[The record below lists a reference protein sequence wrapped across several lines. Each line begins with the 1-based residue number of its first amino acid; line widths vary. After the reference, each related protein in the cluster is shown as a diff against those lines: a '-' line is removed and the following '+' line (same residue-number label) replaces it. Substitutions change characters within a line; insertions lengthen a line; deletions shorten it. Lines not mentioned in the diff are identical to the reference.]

1 MKPEILYHVAGAVRP
16 IDEVKL
22 ANASYEAGFLGSKI
36 PHYTEL
42 EQKAL
47 DSGVVKSLPVYD
59 RIFNQEANHVKEV
72 KLATEGFKK
81 QNTRTKLAR
90 EAAAERPETL
100 GLSKGAK
107 VRHEKKRLKLAR
119 INKRMK
125 VIGQPIGTKTELDSR
140 MGHESFDAL
149 YASTERNTAR
159 VLPLKH
165 EKRPPFERNLSPI
178 SLQLQKRD
186 WSGQMRAQIVTQ
198 TPAGNAPEANTGTR
212 YTEKLTP
219 KSVSNMFESG
229 AYVAQC
235 HEGFTTFITL
245 TFTPAQRHAIFGAM
259 DEGVN
264 ADGPFTPVEFERDT
278 GDLIYGKDGPFTQLP
293 KQPFKIIKPLD
304 TSVGRETS
312 RFLDGSKKMFHRGWY
327 TEDGDYVPGQFK
339 AKRSSFGPDREKA
352 DFHYMWVAESPMNED
367 GEPNPHVHLLL
378 KWTVD
383 KQYFKDWAKRL
394 ESLWGHGMAHI
405 ERIRQPKA
413 ASTYLIKAVGYAAK
427 GDNADQG
434 LIKGNRYSIARVSR
448 APSWETLA
456 SFEADNITAV
466 IRELGYK
473 LEQWK
478 KPLQRTISR
487 INKQKAQTVKASSIA
502 KQQGKPEAHLKKL
515 QSRII
520 RLEHAA
526 KKTTLEMKSKQMHAS
541 SGNRFSITFDG
552 NEAKERMDNFLMWAA
567 GARGWSMTCRD
578 VDCSDLKQEA
588 DEIYQE
594 QYDYFLERRA
604 YWRSVLAEPYI
615 PEEPDEDEVNE
626 WQSIKVDYLEGRL
639 YNVCLA

>member
-1 MKPEILYHVAGAVRP
+1 MKIETLYHVAGAVRP
-16 IDEVKL
+16 IDEVKT

-36 PHYTEL
+36 PHYTEY
-42 EQKAL
+42 EQQLL
-47 DSGVVKSLPVYD
+47 DSGVVKSLPIYD
-59 RIFNQEANHVKEV
+59 RVFNQKSKHVTDV
-72 KLATEGFKK
+72 KLATEHFKRLNSHSK
-81 QNTRTKLAR
+81 PDR

-107 VRHEKKRLKLAR
+107 VRHEKKHTKA
-119 INKRMK
+119 
-125 VIGQPIGTKTELDSR
+125 IGRTTGTKTELDSR

-165 EKRPPFERNLSPI
+165 EKRPPFERKLSPI

-198 TPAGNAPEANTGTR
+198 TPAGNAPEANSGTR

-235 HEGFTTFITL
+235 HEGFTTFLTL

-259 DEGVN
+259 DEGID

-278 GDLIYGKDGPFTQLP
+278 GDLIPGKDGLYTQLP

-304 TSVGRETS
+304 TSIGRETS

-327 TEDGDYVPGQFK
+327 TEDGDYVSGQFK
-339 AKRSSFGPDREKA
+339 AKPSPFGPDREKA
-352 DFHYMWVAESPMNED
+352 DFHYMWVAESPINED

-383 KQYFKDWAKRL
+383 KKHFKDWAKRL

-427 GDNADQG
+427 GNNADQG

-478 KPLQRTISR
+478 KPLLRTISR

-502 KQQGKPEAHLKKL
+502 KQQGKPEDHLKKL

-526 KKTTLEMKSKQMHAS
+526 KKTTQEMKSRQMHAS

-552 NEAKERMDNFLMWAA
+552 DEAKERMDNFLMWAA

-578 VDCSDLKQEA
+578 IDCSDLKQEA
-588 DEIYQE
+588 DETYQA
-594 QYDYFLERRA
+594 QYHHFLERRA
-604 YWRSVLAEPYI
+604 YWRSVLGEPYI
-615 PEEPDEDEVNE
+615 PEEPDEDEVSY
-626 WQSIKVDYLEGRL
+626 WQSAKADYLEGRL
-639 YNVCLA
+639 Q

>member
-1 MKPEILYHVAGAVRP
+1 MKIETLYHVAGAVRP
-16 IDEVKL
+16 IDEVKT

-36 PHYTEL
+36 PHYTEY
-42 EQKAL
+42 EQQLL

-59 RIFNQEANHVKEV
+59 RVFNQKSKHVTDV
-72 KLATEGFKK
+72 KLATEHFKRLNSNSK
-81 QNTRTKLAR
+81 PDR

-107 VRHEKKRLKLAR
+107 VRHEKKHTKA
-119 INKRMK
+119 
-125 VIGQPIGTKTELDSR
+125 IGRTTGTKTELDSR

-165 EKRPPFERNLSPI
+165 EKRPPFERKLSPI

-198 TPAGNAPEANTGTR
+198 TPAGNAPEANSGTR

-235 HEGFTTFITL
+235 HEGFTTFLTL

-259 DEGVN
+259 DEGID

-278 GDLIYGKDGPFTQLP
+278 GDLIPGKDGLYTQLP

-304 TSVGRETS
+304 TSIGRETS

-327 TEDGDYVPGQFK
+327 TEDGDYVSGQFK
-339 AKRSSFGPDREKA
+339 AKPSPFGPDREKA
-352 DFHYMWVAESPMNED
+352 DFHYMWVAESPINED

-383 KQYFKDWAKRL
+383 KKHFKDWAKRL

-427 GDNADQG
+427 GNNADQG

-478 KPLQRTISR
+478 KPLLRTISR

-502 KQQGKPEAHLKKL
+502 KQQGKPEDHLKKL

-526 KKTTLEMKSKQMHAS
+526 EKTTQEMKSRQMHAS

-552 NEAKERMDNFLMWAA
+552 DEAKERMDNFLMWAA

-578 VDCSDLKQEA
+578 IDCSDLKQEA
-588 DEIYQE
+588 DETYQA
-594 QYDYFLERRA
+594 QYHHFLERRA
-604 YWRSVLAEPYI
+604 YWRSVLGEPYI
-615 PEEPDEDEVNE
+615 PEEPDEDEVSY
-626 WQSIKVDYLEGRL
+626 WQSAKADYLEGRL
-639 YNVCLA
+639 Q

>member
-1 MKPEILYHVAGAVRP
+1 MKIETLYHVAGAVRP
-16 IDEVKL
+16 IDEVKI

-36 PHYTEL
+36 PHYTEY
-42 EQKAL
+42 EQQLL

-59 RIFNQEANHVKEV
+59 RVFNQKSKHVTDV
-72 KLATEGFKK
+72 KLATEHFKRLNSNSK
-81 QNTRTKLAR
+81 PDR

-119 INKRMK
+119 INKRVK
-125 VIGQPIGTKTELDSR
+125 VMEQPVGTKTELDSR

-149 YASTERNTAR
+149 YASTDRNTAR

-165 EKRPPFERNLSPI
+165 EKRPPFERKLSPI
-178 SLQLQKRD
+178 SLQLQKRE

-198 TPAGNAPEANTGTR
+198 TPAGNAPEANSGTR

-235 HEGFTTFITL
+235 HEGFTTFLTL

-259 DEGVN
+259 DEGIG

-278 GDLIYGKDGPFTQLP
+278 GDLIPGKDGLYTRLP

-304 TSVGRETS
+304 TSIGRETS

-327 TEDGDYVPGQFK
+327 TEDSDYVPGQFK
-339 AKRSSFGPDREKA
+339 AKPSPFGPDREKA

-383 KQYFKDWAKRL
+383 KKHFKDWAKRL

-427 GDNADQG
+427 GNNADQG

-478 KPLQRTISR
+478 KPLLRTISR

-502 KQQGKPEAHLKKL
+502 KQQGKPEDHLKKL

-526 KKTTLEMKSKQMHAS
+526 KKTTQQMKSRQMHAS

-552 NEAKERMDNFLMWAA
+552 DEAKERMDNFLMWAA

-578 VDCSDLKQEA
+578 IDCSDLKQEA
-588 DEIYQE
+588 DETYQA
-594 QYDYFLERRA
+594 QYHHFLERRA
-604 YWRSVLAEPYI
+604 YWRSVLGEPYI
-615 PEEPDEDEVNE
+615 PEEPDEDEVSY
-626 WQSIKVDYLEGRL
+626 WQSAKADYLEGRL
-639 YNVCLA
+639 Q

>member
-1 MKPEILYHVAGAVRP
+1 MKIETLYHVAGAVRP
-16 IDEVKL
+16 IDEVKT

-36 PHYTEL
+36 PHHTEY
-42 EQKAL
+42 EQQLL
-47 DSGVVKSLPVYD
+47 DSGVVKSLPIYD
-59 RIFNQEANHVKEV
+59 RVFNQQSKHVTDV
-72 KLATEGFKK
+72 KLATEHFKRLNSNSK
-81 QNTRTKLAR
+81 PDR

-119 INKRMK
+119 INKRVK

-165 EKRPPFERNLSPI
+165 EKRPPFERKLSPI

-198 TPAGNAPEANTGTR
+198 TPAGNAPEANSGTR

-235 HEGFTTFITL
+235 HEGFTTFLTL

-259 DEGVN
+259 DEGID

-278 GDLIYGKDGPFTQLP
+278 GDLIPGKDGLYTQLP

-304 TSVGRETS
+304 TSIGRETS

-327 TEDGDYVPGQFK
+327 TEDGDYVSGQFK
-339 AKRSSFGPDREKA
+339 AKPSPFGPDREKA
-352 DFHYMWVAESPMNED
+352 DFHYMWVAESPINED

-383 KQYFKDWAKRL
+383 KKHFKDWAKRL

-427 GDNADQG
+427 GNNADQG

-478 KPLQRTISR
+478 KPLLRTISR

-502 KQQGKPEAHLKKL
+502 KQQGKPEDHLKKL

-526 KKTTLEMKSKQMHAS
+526 EKTTQEMKSRQMHAS

-552 NEAKERMDNFLMWAA
+552 DEAKERMDNFLMWAA

-578 VDCSDLKQEA
+578 IDCSDLKQEA
-588 DEIYQE
+588 DETYQA
-594 QYDYFLERRA
+594 QYHHFLERRA
-604 YWRSVLAEPYI
+604 YWRSVLGEPYI
-615 PEEPDEDEVNE
+615 PEEPDEDEVSY
-626 WQSIKVDYLEGRL
+626 WQSAKADYLEGRL
-639 YNVCLA
+639 Q

>member
-1 MKPEILYHVAGAVRP
+1 MKIETLYHVAGAVRP
-16 IDEVKL
+16 IDEVKF

-36 PHYTEL
+36 PHYTEY
-42 EQKAL
+42 EQQLL

-59 RIFNQEANHVKEV
+59 RVFNQKSKHVTDV
-72 KLATEGFKK
+72 KLATEHFKRLNSNSK
-81 QNTRTKLAR
+81 PDR

-119 INKRMK
+119 INKRVK
-125 VIGQPIGTKTELDSR
+125 VIGLPIGTKTELDSR

-165 EKRPPFERNLSPI
+165 EKRPPFERKISPI

-198 TPAGNAPEANTGTR
+198 TPAGNAPEANSGTR

-235 HEGFTTFITL
+235 HEGFTTFLTL
-245 TFTPAQRHAIFGAM
+245 TFTPAQRHAIFCAM
-259 DEGVN
+259 DEGID

-278 GDLIYGKDGPFTQLP
+278 GDLIPGKDGLYTRLP

-304 TSVGRETS
+304 TSIGRETS

-327 TEDGDYVPGQFK
+327 TEDGDYVSGQFK
-339 AKRSSFGPDREKA
+339 AKPSPFGPDREKA

-383 KQYFKDWAKRL
+383 KKHFKDWAKRL

-427 GDNADQG
+427 GNNADQG

-478 KPLQRTISR
+478 KPLLRTISR

-502 KQQGKPEAHLKKL
+502 KQQGKPEDHMKKL

-526 KKTTLEMKSKQMHAS
+526 KKTTQEMKSRQMHAS

-552 NEAKERMDNFLMWAA
+552 EEAKERMDNFLMWAA
-567 GARGWSMTCRD
+567 GARGWSMACRD

-588 DEIYQE
+588 DETYQA
-594 QYDYFLERRA
+594 QYHHFLERRA
-604 YWRSVLAEPYI
+604 YWRSVLVEPYI
-615 PEEPDEDEVNE
+615 PEEPDEDEVSY
-626 WQSIKVDYLEGRL
+626 WQSAKADYLEGRL
-639 YNVCLA
+639 H

>member
-1 MKPEILYHVAGAVRP
+1 MKIETLYHVAGAVRP
-16 IDEVKL
+16 IDEVKI

-36 PHYTEL
+36 PHYTEY
-42 EQKAL
+42 EQQLL

-59 RIFNQEANHVKEV
+59 RVFNQKSKHVTDV
-72 KLATEGFKK
+72 KLATEHFKRLNSNSK
-81 QNTRTKLAR
+81 PDR

-119 INKRMK
+119 INKRVK

-165 EKRPPFERNLSPI
+165 EKRPPFERKLSPI

-198 TPAGNAPEANTGTR
+198 TPAGNAPEANSGTR

-235 HEGFTTFITL
+235 HEGFTTFLTL

-259 DEGVN
+259 DEGID
-264 ADGPFTPVEFERDT
+264 ADGPFTPVKFERNT
-278 GDLIYGKDGPFTQLP
+278 GDLIPGKDGLYTRLP

-304 TSVGRETS
+304 TSIGRETS

-327 TEDGDYVPGQFK
+327 TEDGDYVSGQFK
-339 AKRSSFGPDREKA
+339 AKPSPFGPDREKA

-383 KQYFKDWAKRL
+383 KKHFKDWAKRL

-427 GDNADQG
+427 GNNADQG

-466 IRELGYK
+466 ICELGYK

-478 KPLQRTISR
+478 KPLLRTISR

-502 KQQGKPEAHLKKL
+502 KQQGKPEDHLKKL

-526 KKTTLEMKSKQMHAS
+526 KKTTQEMKSRQMHAS

-552 NEAKERMDNFLMWAA
+552 DEAKERMDSFLMWAA

-578 VDCSDLKQEA
+578 IDCSDLKQEA
-588 DEIYQE
+588 DETYQA
-594 QYDYFLERRA
+594 QYHHFLERRA
-604 YWRSVLAEPYI
+604 YWRSVLGEPYI
-615 PEEPDEDEVNE
+615 PEEPDENEVSY
-626 WQSIKVDYLEGRL
+626 WQSAKADYLEGRL
-639 YNVCLA
+639 Q

>member
-1 MKPEILYHVAGAVRP
+1 MKIETLYHVAGAVRP
-16 IDEVKL
+16 IDEVKT

-36 PHYTEL
+36 PHYTEY
-42 EQKAL
+42 EQQLL
-47 DSGVVKSLPVYD
+47 DSGIVKYLPVYD
-59 RIFNQEANHVKEV
+59 RVFNQKSKHVTDV
-72 KLATEGFKK
+72 KLATEHFKRLNSNSK
-81 QNTRTKLAR
+81 PDR

-119 INKRMK
+119 INKRVK

-165 EKRPPFERNLSPI
+165 EKRPPFERKLSPI

-198 TPAGNAPEANTGTR
+198 TPAGNAPEANSGTR

-235 HEGFTTFITL
+235 HEGFTTFLTL

-259 DEGVN
+259 DEGID

-278 GDLIYGKDGPFTQLP
+278 GDLIPGKDGLYTRLP

-304 TSVGRETS
+304 TSIGRETS

-327 TEDGDYVPGQFK
+327 TEDGDYVSGQFK
-339 AKRSSFGPDREKA
+339 AKPSPFGPDREKA

-383 KQYFKDWAKRL
+383 IKHFKDWAKRL

-427 GDNADQG
+427 GNNADQG
-434 LIKGNRYSIARVSR
+434 LIKGNRYSIAKVSR

-502 KQQGKPEAHLKKL
+502 KQQGKPEDHLKKL

-526 KKTTLEMKSKQMHAS
+526 KKTTQEMKSRQIHAS

-552 NEAKERMDNFLMWAA
+552 DEAKERMDKFLMWAA

-578 VDCSDLKQEA
+578 IDCSDLKQEA
-588 DEIYQE
+588 DETYQA
-594 QYDYFLERRA
+594 QYHHFLERRA
-604 YWRSVLAEPYI
+604 YWRSVLDEPYI
-615 PEEPDEDEVNE
+615 PEEPDEDEVSY
-626 WQSIKVDYLEGRL
+626 WQSAKADYLEGRL
-639 YNVCLA
+639 Q

>member
-1 MKPEILYHVAGAVRP
+1 MKIETLYHVAGAVRP
-16 IDEVKL
+16 IDEVKT

-36 PHYTEL
+36 PHYTEY
-42 EQKAL
+42 EQQLL

-59 RIFNQEANHVKEV
+59 RVFNQKSKHVTDV
-72 KLATEGFKK
+72 KLATEHFKRLNSNSK
-81 QNTRTKLAR
+81 PDR

-119 INKRMK
+119 INKRVK

-149 YASTERNTAR
+149 YVSTERNTAR

-165 EKRPPFERNLSPI
+165 EKRPPFERKLSPI

-198 TPAGNAPEANTGTR
+198 TPAGNAPEANSGTR

-235 HEGFTTFITL
+235 HEGFTTFLTL

-259 DEGVN
+259 DEGID
-264 ADGPFTPVEFERDT
+264 ADGPFTPIEFERDT
-278 GDLIYGKDGPFTQLP
+278 GDLIPGKDGLYTQLP

-304 TSVGRETS
+304 TSIGRETS

-339 AKRSSFGPDREKA
+339 AKPSPFGPDREKA

-383 KQYFKDWAKRL
+383 KKHFKDWAKRL

-405 ERIRQPKA
+405 EKIRQPKA

-427 GDNADQG
+427 GNNADQG

-478 KPLQRTISR
+478 KPLLRTISR

-502 KQQGKPEAHLKKL
+502 KQQGKPEDHLKKL

-526 KKTTLEMKSKQMHAS
+526 KKTTQEMKSRQMHAS

-552 NEAKERMDNFLMWAA
+552 DEAKERMDNFLMWAA

-578 VDCSDLKQEA
+578 VDCSDLKQAA
-588 DEIYQE
+588 DETYQA
-594 QYDYFLERRA
+594 QYHHFLERRA
-604 YWRSVLAEPYI
+604 YWRSVLGEPYI
-615 PEEPDEDEVNE
+615 PEEPDEDEVSY
-626 WQSIKVDYLEGRL
+626 WQSAKADYLEGRL
-639 YNVCLA
+639 Q

>member
-1 MKPEILYHVAGAVRP
+1 MKIETLYHVAGAVRP
-16 IDEVKL
+16 IDEVKT

-36 PHYTEL
+36 PHYTEY
-42 EQKAL
+42 EQQLL
-47 DSGVVKSLPVYD
+47 DSGVVKSLPIYD
-59 RIFNQEANHVKEV
+59 RVFNQKSKHVTDV
-72 KLATEGFKK
+72 KLATEHFKRLNSHSK
-81 QNTRTKLAR
+81 PDR

-107 VRHEKKRLKLAR
+107 VRHEKQRLKLAR
-119 INKRMK
+119 INKRVK

-165 EKRPPFERNLSPI
+165 EKRPPFERKLSPI

-198 TPAGNAPEANTGTR
+198 TPAGNAPEANSGTR

-235 HEGFTTFITL
+235 HEGFTTFLTL

-259 DEGVN
+259 DEGID

-278 GDLIYGKDGPFTQLP
+278 GDLIPGKDGLYTRLP

-304 TSVGRETS
+304 TSIGRETS

-327 TEDGDYVPGQFK
+327 TEDGDYVSGQFK
-339 AKRSSFGPDREKA
+339 AKPSPFGPDREKA

-383 KQYFKDWAKRL
+383 KKHFKDWAKRL

-427 GDNADQG
+427 GNNADQG

-478 KPLQRTISR
+478 KPLLRTISR

-502 KQQGKPEAHLKKL
+502 KQQGKPEDHLKKL

-526 KKTTLEMKSKQMHAS
+526 KKTTQQMKSRQMHAS

-552 NEAKERMDNFLMWAA
+552 DEAKERMDNFLMWAA

-578 VDCSDLKQEA
+578 IDCSDLKQEA
-588 DEIYQE
+588 DETYQA
-594 QYDYFLERRA
+594 QYHHFLERRA
-604 YWRSVLAEPYI
+604 YWRSVLGEPYI
-615 PEEPDEDEVNE
+615 PEEPDEDEVSY
-626 WQSIKVDYLEGRL
+626 WQSAKADYLEGRL
-639 YNVCLA
+639 Q

>member
-1 MKPEILYHVAGAVRP
+1 MKIETLYHVAGAVRP
-16 IDEVKL
+16 IDEVKI

-36 PHYTEL
+36 PHYTEY
-42 EQKAL
+42 EQQLL

-59 RIFNQEANHVKEV
+59 RVFNQKSKHVTDV
-72 KLATEGFKK
+72 KLATEHFKRLNSNSK
-81 QNTRTKLAR
+81 PNR
-90 EAAAERPETL
+90 EAVAERPETL

-107 VRHEKKRLKLAR
+107 VRHEKQRLKLAR
-119 INKRMK
+119 INKRVK

-165 EKRPPFERNLSPI
+165 EKRPPFERKLSPI

-198 TPAGNAPEANTGTR
+198 TPAGNAPEANSGTR

-235 HEGFTTFITL
+235 HEGFTTFLTL

-259 DEGVN
+259 DEGID

-278 GDLIYGKDGPFTQLP
+278 GDLIPGKDGLYTRLP

-304 TSVGRETS
+304 TSIGRETS

-327 TEDGDYVPGQFK
+327 TEDGDYVSGQFK
-339 AKRSSFGPDREKA
+339 AKPSPFGPDREKA

-383 KQYFKDWAKRL
+383 KKHFKDWAKRL

-427 GDNADQG
+427 GNNADQG
-434 LIKGNRYSIARVSR
+434 LIKGNRYSIAKVSR

-478 KPLQRTISR
+478 KPLLRTISR

-502 KQQGKPEAHLKKL
+502 KQQGKPEDHLKKL

-526 KKTTLEMKSKQMHAS
+526 NKTTQQMKSRQMHAS

-552 NEAKERMDNFLMWAA
+552 DEAKERMDNFLMWAA

-578 VDCSDLKQEA
+578 IDCSDLKQEA
-588 DEIYQE
+588 DETYQA
-594 QYDYFLERRA
+594 QYHHFLERRA
-604 YWRSVLAEPYI
+604 YWRSVLGEPYI
-615 PEEPDEDEVNE
+615 PEEPDEDEVSY
-626 WQSIKVDYLEGRL
+626 WQSAKADYLEGRL
-639 YNVCLA
+639 Q

>member
-1 MKPEILYHVAGAVRP
+1 MKIETLYHVAGAVRP
-16 IDEVKL
+16 IDEVKT

-36 PHYTEL
+36 PHYTEY
-42 EQKAL
+42 EQQLL

-59 RIFNQEANHVKEV
+59 RVFNQKSKHVTDV
-72 KLATEGFKK
+72 KLATEHFKRLNSNSK
-81 QNTRTKLAR
+81 PDR

-119 INKRMK
+119 INKRVK

-165 EKRPPFERNLSPI
+165 EKRPPFERKLSPI

-198 TPAGNAPEANTGTR
+198 TPAGNAPEANSGTR

-235 HEGFTTFITL
+235 HEGFTTFLTL
-245 TFTPAQRHAIFGAM
+245 TFTPAQRHAIFCAM
-259 DEGVN
+259 DEGID

-278 GDLIYGKDGPFTQLP
+278 GDLIPGKDGLYTRLP

-304 TSVGRETS
+304 TSIGRETS

-327 TEDGDYVPGQFK
+327 TEDGNYVSGQFK
-339 AKRSSFGPDREKA
+339 AKPSPFGPDREKA

-383 KQYFKDWAKRL
+383 KKHFKDWAKRL

-427 GDNADQG
+427 GNNADQG

-448 APSWETLA
+448 APSWATLA

-478 KPLQRTISR
+478 KPLLRTISR
-487 INKQKAQTVKASSIA
+487 INKQKTQTVKASSIA
-502 KQQGKPEAHLKKL
+502 KQQGKPEDHLKKL

-526 KKTTLEMKSKQMHAS
+526 KKTTQEMKSRQMHAS

-552 NEAKERMDNFLMWAA
+552 DEAKERMDNFLMWAA

-578 VDCSDLKQEA
+578 IDCSDLKQEA
-588 DEIYQE
+588 DETYQA
-594 QYDYFLERRA
+594 QYHHFLERRA
-604 YWRSVLAEPYI
+604 YWRSVLGEPYI
-615 PEEPDEDEVNE
+615 PEEPDEDEVSY
-626 WQSIKVDYLEGRL
+626 WQSAKADYLEGRL
-639 YNVCLA
+639 Q

>member
-1 MKPEILYHVAGAVRP
+1 MKIETLYHVAGAVRP
-16 IDEVKL
+16 IDEVKT

-36 PHYTEL
+36 PHYTEY
-42 EQKAL
+42 EQQLL
-47 DSGVVKSLPVYD
+47 DSGVVKSLPIYD
-59 RIFNQEANHVKEV
+59 RVFNQKSKHVTDV
-72 KLATEGFKK
+72 KLATEHFKRLNSHSK
-81 QNTRTKLAR
+81 PDR

-119 INKRMK
+119 INKRVK
-125 VIGQPIGTKTELDSR
+125 VIGLPIGTKTELDSR

-165 EKRPPFERNLSPI
+165 EKRPPFERKLSPI

-198 TPAGNAPEANTGTR
+198 TPAGNAPEANSGTR

-235 HEGFTTFITL
+235 HEGFTTFLTL

-259 DEGVN
+259 DEGID
-264 ADGPFTPVEFERDT
+264 ADGPFTPIEFERDT
-278 GDLIYGKDGPFTQLP
+278 GDLIPGKDGLYTRLP

-304 TSVGRETS
+304 TSIGRETS

-327 TEDGDYVPGQFK
+327 TEDGDYVLGQFK
-339 AKRSSFGPDREKA
+339 AKPSPFGPDREKA

-383 KQYFKDWAKRL
+383 KKYFKDWAKRL

-427 GDNADQG
+427 GNNADQG

-478 KPLQRTISR
+478 KPLLRTISR
-487 INKQKAQTVKASSIA
+487 INKQKAQTMKASSIA
-502 KQQGKPEAHLKKL
+502 KQQGKPEDHLKKL

-526 KKTTLEMKSKQMHAS
+526 KKTTQEMKSRQMHAS

-552 NEAKERMDNFLMWAA
+552 DEAKERMDNFLMWAA

-578 VDCSDLKQEA
+578 IDCSDLKQEA
-588 DEIYQE
+588 DETYQA
-594 QYDYFLERRA
+594 QYHHFLERRA
-604 YWRSVLAEPYI
+604 YWRSVLGEPYI
-615 PEEPDEDEVNE
+615 PEEPDEDEVSY
-626 WQSIKVDYLEGRL
+626 WQSAKADYLEGRL
-639 YNVCLA
+639 Q

>member
-1 MKPEILYHVAGAVRP
+1 MKIETLYHVAGAVRP
-16 IDEVKL
+16 IDEVKT

-36 PHYTEL
+36 PHYTEY
-42 EQKAL
+42 EQQLL

-59 RIFNQEANHVKEV
+59 RVFNQKSKHITDV
-72 KLATEGFKK
+72 KLATEHFKRLNSNSK
-81 QNTRTKLAR
+81 PNR

-119 INKRMK
+119 INKRVK

-165 EKRPPFERNLSPI
+165 EKRPPFERKLSPI

-198 TPAGNAPEANTGTR
+198 TPAGNAPEANSGTR

-235 HEGFTTFITL
+235 HEGFTTFLTL
-245 TFTPAQRHAIFGAM
+245 TFTPAQRHAIFCAM
-259 DEGVN
+259 DEGID

-278 GDLIYGKDGPFTQLP
+278 GDLIPGKDGLYTRLP

-304 TSVGRETS
+304 TSIGRETS

-327 TEDGDYVPGQFK
+327 TEDGDYVSGQFK
-339 AKRSSFGPDREKA
+339 AKPSPFGPDREKA

-383 KQYFKDWAKRL
+383 KKHFKDWAKRL

-427 GDNADQG
+427 GNNADQG

-478 KPLQRTISR
+478 KPLLRTISR

-502 KQQGKPEAHLKKL
+502 KQQGKPEDHLKKL

-526 KKTTLEMKSKQMHAS
+526 KKTTQEMKSRQMHAS

-552 NEAKERMDNFLMWAA
+552 DEAKERMDNFLMWAA

-578 VDCSDLKQEA
+578 IDCSDLKQEA
-588 DEIYQE
+588 DETYQA
-594 QYDYFLERRA
+594 QYHHFLERRA
-604 YWRSVLAEPYI
+604 YWRSVLGEPYI
-615 PEEPDEDEVNE
+615 PEEPDEDEVSY
-626 WQSIKVDYLEGRL
+626 WQSAKADYLEGRL
-639 YNVCLA
+639 Q

>member
-1 MKPEILYHVAGAVRP
+1 MKTETLYHVAGSVRP

-36 PHYTEL
+36 PEYTQL
-42 EQKAL
+42 EQQLL
-47 DSGVVKSLPVYD
+47 DNGVVKSLPIYD
-59 RIFNQEANHVKEV
+59 RVLGRKEKHHQELY
-72 KLATEGFKK
+72 LATDHFEKL
-81 QNTRTKLAR
+81 NTHSKLAR
-90 EAAAERPETL
+90 EAAADRPETV

-107 VRHEKKRLKLAR
+107 VRHDKKRSKLAR
-119 INKRMK
+119 IHKRLRT
-125 VIGQPIGTKTELDSR
+125 IEAPIGKLTELDSR
-140 MGHESFDAL
+140 MGHDTYDAF
-149 YASTERNTAR
+149 YDNTERNTAR

-165 EKRPPFERNLSPI
+165 EKVPPFERNLSPV

-186 WSGQMRAQIVTQ
+186 WSGQFRAQVVTQ
-198 TPAGNAPEANTGTR
+198 TPAGNAPAANVGTR

-245 TFTPAQRHAIFGAM
+245 TFTPAQRHAIFGSM
-259 DEGVN
+259 DEGID
-264 ADGPFTPVEFERDT
+264 ADGPYTPVVFERDL
-278 GDLIYGKDGPFTQLP
+278 GDIVYGNDGPFTQLP
-293 KQPFKIIKPLD
+293 KRPFKIIKPLD
-304 TSVGRETS
+304 TSIGRETS

-339 AKRSSFGPDREKA
+339 AKKSEFGPDREKA

-378 KWTVD
+378 KWTVE
-383 KQYFKDWAKRL
+383 KEHFKDWAKRL

-405 ERIRQPKA
+405 ERIKQPKA
-413 ASTYLIKAVGYAAK
+413 ASSYLIKAVGYAAK
-427 GDNADQG
+427 GENADQG

-448 APSWETLA
+448 APNWETLA
-456 SFEADNITAV
+456 SFDADNITAV

-478 KPLQRTISR
+478 KPLLRSVSR
-487 INKQKAQTVKASSIA
+487 INKQKAQTIKASSIA
-502 KQQGKPEAHLKKL
+502 RKQGKSETDIKKL

-526 KKTTLEMKSKQMHAS
+526 KKMNQDMKSKQMHAS

-552 NEAKERMDNFLMWAA
+552 DEAKERMDKFLLWAA
-567 GARGWSMTCRD
+567 GARGWSMECRD
-578 VDCSDLKQEA
+578 IDMQDIKQEA
-588 DEIYQE
+588 DL
-594 QYDYFLERRA
+594 QYRKEFIRFKDKQS
-604 YWRSVLAEPYI
+604 YWKAIINDNLQPIEYN
-615 PEEPDEDEVNE
+615 EDEVIY
-626 WQSIKVDYLEGRL
+626 WQNLAADYLDGRL
-639 YNVCLA
+639 QPMLH

>member
-1 MKPEILYHVAGAVRP
+1 MKIETLYHVAGAVRP
-16 IDEVKL
+16 IDEVKF

-36 PHYTEL
+36 PHYTEY
-42 EQKAL
+42 EQQLL

-59 RIFNQEANHVKEV
+59 RVFNQKSKHVTDV
-72 KLATEGFKK
+72 KLATEHFKRLNSDSK
-81 QNTRTKLAR
+81 PDR

-119 INKRMK
+119 INKRVK
-125 VIGQPIGTKTELDSR
+125 VMGQPIGTKTELDSR

-165 EKRPPFERNLSPI
+165 EKRPPFERKLSPI

-198 TPAGNAPEANTGTR
+198 TPAGNAPEANSGTR

-235 HEGFTTFITL
+235 HEGFTTFLTL
-245 TFTPAQRHAIFGAM
+245 TFTPSQRHAIFGAM
-259 DEGVN
+259 DEGID

-278 GDLIYGKDGPFTQLP
+278 GELIPGKDGLYTQLP

-327 TEDGDYVPGQFK
+327 TEDDDYVPGQFK
-339 AKRSSFGPDREKA
+339 AKPSPFGPDREKA

-383 KQYFKDWAKRL
+383 KKHFKDWAKRL

-427 GDNADQG
+427 GNNADQG

-502 KQQGKPEAHLKKL
+502 KQQGKPENHLKKL

-526 KKTTLEMKSKQMHAS
+526 KKTTQEMKSRQMHAS

-552 NEAKERMDNFLMWAA
+552 DEAKERMDKFLMWAA

-578 VDCSDLKQEA
+578 IDCSDLKQEA
-588 DEIYQE
+588 DETYQA
-594 QYDYFLERRA
+594 QYHHFLERRA
-604 YWRSVLAEPYI
+604 YWRSVLDEPYI
-615 PEEPDEDEVNE
+615 PEEPDEDEVSY
-626 WQSIKVDYLEGRL
+626 WQSAKADYLEGRL
-639 YNVCLA
+639 Q

>member
-1 MKPEILYHVAGAVRP
+1 MKIETLYHVAGAVRP
-16 IDEVKL
+16 IDEVKI

-36 PHYTEL
+36 PHYTEY
-42 EQKAL
+42 EQQLL

-59 RIFNQEANHVKEV
+59 RVFNQKSKHVTDV
-72 KLATEGFKK
+72 KLATEHFKRLNSNSK
-81 QNTRTKLAR
+81 PNR

-107 VRHEKKRLKLAR
+107 VRHEKQRLKLAR
-119 INKRMK
+119 INKRVK

-165 EKRPPFERNLSPI
+165 EKRPPFERKLSPI

-198 TPAGNAPEANTGTR
+198 TPAGNAPEANSGTR

-235 HEGFTTFITL
+235 HEGFTTFLTL

-259 DEGVN
+259 DEGID

-278 GDLIYGKDGPFTQLP
+278 GDLIPGKDGLYTRLP

-304 TSVGRETS
+304 TSIGRETS

-327 TEDGDYVPGQFK
+327 TEDGDYVSGQFK
-339 AKRSSFGPDREKA
+339 AKPSPFGPDREKA

-383 KQYFKDWAKRL
+383 KKHFKDWAKRL

-427 GDNADQG
+427 GNNADQG
-434 LIKGNRYSIARVSR
+434 LIKGNRYSIAKVSR

-478 KPLQRTISR
+478 KPLLRTISR

-502 KQQGKPEAHLKKL
+502 KQQGKPEDHLKKL

-526 KKTTLEMKSKQMHAS
+526 KKTTQEMKSRQMHAS

-552 NEAKERMDNFLMWAA
+552 DEAKERMDNFLMWAA

-578 VDCSDLKQEA
+578 IDCSDLKQEA
-588 DEIYQE
+588 DETYQA
-594 QYDYFLERRA
+594 QYHHFLERRA
-604 YWRSVLAEPYI
+604 YWRSVLGEPYI
-615 PEEPDEDEVNE
+615 PEEPDEDEVSY
-626 WQSIKVDYLEGRL
+626 WQSAKADYLEGRL
-639 YNVCLA
+639 Q

>member
-1 MKPEILYHVAGAVRP
+1 MKIETLYHVAGAVRP
-16 IDEVKL
+16 IDEVKT

-36 PHYTEL
+36 PHYTEY
-42 EQKAL
+42 EQQLL
-47 DSGVVKSLPVYD
+47 DSGLVKSLPIYD
-59 RIFNQEANHVKEV
+59 RVFNQKSKHVTDV
-72 KLATEGFKK
+72 KLATEHFKRLNSHSK
-81 QNTRTKLAR
+81 PDR

-107 VRHEKKRLKLAR
+107 VRHEKKHTKAIVRTT
-119 INKRMK
+119 
-125 VIGQPIGTKTELDSR
+125 GTKTELDSR

-165 EKRPPFERNLSPI
+165 EKRPPFERKLSPI

-198 TPAGNAPEANTGTR
+198 TPAGNAPEANSGTR

-235 HEGFTTFITL
+235 HEGFTTFLTL
-245 TFTPAQRHAIFGAM
+245 TFTPAKRHAIFGAM
-259 DEGVN
+259 DEGID

-278 GDLIYGKDGPFTQLP
+278 GDLIPGKDGLYTRLP

-304 TSVGRETS
+304 TSIGRETS

-327 TEDGDYVPGQFK
+327 TEDGDYVPGQLK
-339 AKRSSFGPDREKA
+339 AKPSPFGPDREKA

-383 KQYFKDWAKRL
+383 KKHFKDWAKRL

-427 GDNADQG
+427 GNNADQG

-502 KQQGKPEAHLKKL
+502 KQQGKPEDHLKKL

-526 KKTTLEMKSKQMHAS
+526 KKTTQEMKSRQMHAS

-552 NEAKERMDNFLMWAA
+552 DEAKERMDKFLMWAA

-578 VDCSDLKQEA
+578 IDCSDLKQEA
-588 DEIYQE
+588 DETYQA
-594 QYDYFLERRA
+594 QYHHFLERRA
-604 YWRSVLAEPYI
+604 YWRSVLGEPYI
-615 PEEPDEDEVNE
+615 PEEPDEDEVSY
-626 WQSIKVDYLEGRL
+626 WQSAKADYLEGRL
-639 YNVCLA
+639 Q

>member
-1 MKPEILYHVAGAVRP
+1 MKIETLYHVAGAVRP
-16 IDEVKL
+16 IDEVKI

-36 PHYTEL
+36 PHYTEY
-42 EQKAL
+42 EQQLL

-59 RIFNQEANHVKEV
+59 RVFNQKSKHVTDV
-72 KLATEGFKK
+72 KLATEHFKRLNSNSK
-81 QNTRTKLAR
+81 PDR

-119 INKRMK
+119 INKRVK

-165 EKRPPFERNLSPI
+165 EKRPPFERKLSPI

-198 TPAGNAPEANTGTR
+198 TPAGNAPEANSGTR

-235 HEGFTTFITL
+235 HEGFTTFLTL

-259 DEGVN
+259 DEGID

-278 GDLIYGKDGPFTQLP
+278 GDLIPGKDGLYTQLP

-304 TSVGRETS
+304 TSIGRETS

-327 TEDGDYVPGQFK
+327 TEDGDYVSGQFK
-339 AKRSSFGPDREKA
+339 AKPSPFGPDREKA

-383 KQYFKDWAKRL
+383 KKHFKDWAKRL

-427 GDNADQG
+427 GNNADQG

-478 KPLQRTISR
+478 KPLLRTISR

-502 KQQGKPEAHLKKL
+502 KQQGKPEDHLKKL

-526 KKTTLEMKSKQMHAS
+526 KKTTQQMKSRQMHAS

-552 NEAKERMDNFLMWAA
+552 DEAKERMDNFLMWAA

-578 VDCSDLKQEA
+578 IDCSDLKQEA
-588 DEIYQE
+588 DETYQA
-594 QYDYFLERRA
+594 QYHHFLERRA
-604 YWRSVLAEPYI
+604 YWRSVLGEPYI
-615 PEEPDEDEVNE
+615 PEEPDEDEVSY
-626 WQSIKVDYLEGRL
+626 WQSAKADYLEGRL
-639 YNVCLA
+639 Q

>member
-1 MKPEILYHVAGAVRP
+1 MKIETLYHVAGAVRP
-16 IDEVKL
+16 IDEVKT

-36 PHYTEL
+36 PHYTEY
-42 EQKAL
+42 EQQLL

-59 RIFNQEANHVKEV
+59 RVFNQKSKHVTDV
-72 KLATEGFKK
+72 KLATEHFKRLNSNSK
-81 QNTRTKLAR
+81 PDR

-119 INKRMK
+119 INKRVK

-165 EKRPPFERNLSPI
+165 EKRPPFERKLSPI

-198 TPAGNAPEANTGTR
+198 TPAGNAPEANSGTR

-259 DEGVN
+259 DEGID

-278 GDLIYGKDGPFTQLP
+278 GDLIPGKDGLYTQLP

-304 TSVGRETS
+304 TSIGRETS

-339 AKRSSFGPDREKA
+339 AKPLPFGPDREKA

-383 KQYFKDWAKRL
+383 KEHFKDWAKRL

-427 GDNADQG
+427 GNNADQG

-478 KPLQRTISR
+478 KPLLRTISR

-502 KQQGKPEAHLKKL
+502 KQQGKPEDHLKKL

-526 KKTTLEMKSKQMHAS
+526 KKTTQEMKSRQMHAS

-552 NEAKERMDNFLMWAA
+552 DEAKERMDNFLMWAA

-578 VDCSDLKQEA
+578 IDCSDLKQEA
-588 DEIYQE
+588 DETYQA
-594 QYDYFLERRA
+594 QYHHFLERRA
-604 YWRSVLAEPYI
+604 YWRSVLGEPYI
-615 PEEPDEDEVNE
+615 PEEHDEDEVSY
-626 WQSIKVDYLEGRL
+626 WQSAKADYLEGRL
-639 YNVCLA
+639 Q

>member
-1 MKPEILYHVAGAVRP
+1 MKIETLYHVAGAVRP
-16 IDEVKL
+16 IDEVKT
-22 ANASYEAGFLGSKI
+22 ANASYETGFLGSKM
-36 PHYTEL
+36 PHYTEY
-42 EQKAL
+42 EQQLL
-47 DSGVVKSLPVYD
+47 DSGVVKSLPIYD
-59 RIFNQEANHVKEV
+59 RVFNQQSKHVTDV
-72 KLATEGFKK
+72 KLATEHFKRLNSNSK
-81 QNTRTKLAR
+81 PDR

-119 INKRMK
+119 INKRVK

-149 YASTERNTAR
+149 YASTERNKAR

-165 EKRPPFERNLSPI
+165 EKRPPFERKLSPI

-198 TPAGNAPEANTGTR
+198 TPAGNAPEANSGTR

-235 HEGFTTFITL
+235 HEGFTTFLTL

-259 DEGVN
+259 DEGID

-278 GDLIYGKDGPFTQLP
+278 GDLIPGKDGLYTRLP

-304 TSVGRETS
+304 TSIGRETS

-327 TEDGDYVPGQFK
+327 TEDGDYVSGQFK
-339 AKRSSFGPDREKA
+339 AKLSPFGPDREKA
-352 DFHYMWVAESPMNED
+352 DFHYMWVAESPMNDD
-367 GEPNPHVHLLL
+367 GEPNPHVHLVL

-383 KQYFKDWAKRL
+383 KKHFKDWAKRL

-427 GDNADQG
+427 GNNADQG

-478 KPLQRTISR
+478 KPLLRTISR

-502 KQQGKPEAHLKKL
+502 KQQGKPEDHLKKL

-526 KKTTLEMKSKQMHAS
+526 KKTTQQMKSRQMHAS

-552 NEAKERMDNFLMWAA
+552 DEAKERMDNFLMWAA

-578 VDCSDLKQEA
+578 IDCSDLKQEA
-588 DEIYQE
+588 DETYQA
-594 QYDYFLERRA
+594 QYHHFLERRA
-604 YWRSVLAEPYI
+604 YWRSVLGEPYI
-615 PEEPDEDEVNE
+615 PEEPDEDEVSY
-626 WQSIKVDYLEGRL
+626 WQSAKADYLEGRL
-639 YNVCLA
+639 Q

>member
-1 MKPEILYHVAGAVRP
+1 MKIETLYHVAGAVRP
-16 IDEVKL
+16 IDEVKT

-36 PHYTEL
+36 PHYTEY
-42 EQKAL
+42 EQQLL

-59 RIFNQEANHVKEV
+59 RVFNQKSKHVTDV
-72 KLATEGFKK
+72 KLATEHFKRLNSNSK
-81 QNTRTKLAR
+81 PDR

-107 VRHEKKRLKLAR
+107 VRHEKQRLKLAR
-119 INKRMK
+119 INKRVK

-165 EKRPPFERNLSPI
+165 EKRPPFERKLSPI

-198 TPAGNAPEANTGTR
+198 TPAGNAPEANSGTR

-235 HEGFTTFITL
+235 HEGFTTFLTL

-259 DEGVN
+259 DEGID

-278 GDLIYGKDGPFTQLP
+278 GDLIPGKDGLYTRLP

-304 TSVGRETS
+304 TSIGRETS

-327 TEDGDYVPGQFK
+327 TEDGDYVSGQFK
-339 AKRSSFGPDREKA
+339 AKPSPFGPDREKA

-383 KQYFKDWAKRL
+383 KKHFTDWAKRL

-427 GDNADQG
+427 GNNADQG
-434 LIKGNRYSIARVSR
+434 LIKGNRYSIAKVSR

-478 KPLQRTISR
+478 KPLLRTISR

-502 KQQGKPEAHLKKL
+502 KQQGKPEDHLKKL

-526 KKTTLEMKSKQMHAS
+526 KKTTQQMKSRQMHAS

-552 NEAKERMDNFLMWAA
+552 DEAKERMDNFLMWAA

-578 VDCSDLKQEA
+578 IDCSDLKQEA
-588 DEIYQE
+588 DETYQA
-594 QYDYFLERRA
+594 QYHHFLERRA
-604 YWRSVLAEPYI
+604 YWRSVLGEPYI
-615 PEEPDEDEVNE
+615 PEEPDEDEVSY
-626 WQSIKVDYLEGRL
+626 WQSAKADYLEGRL
-639 YNVCLA
+639 Q

>member
-1 MKPEILYHVAGAVRP
+1 MKIETLYHVAGAVRP
-16 IDEVKL
+16 IDEVKT

-36 PHYTEL
+36 PHYTEY
-42 EQKAL
+42 EQQLL

-59 RIFNQEANHVKEV
+59 RVFNQKSKHVTDV
-72 KLATEGFKK
+72 KLATEHFKRLNSHSK
-81 QNTRTKLAR
+81 PDR

-119 INKRMK
+119 INKRMR

-165 EKRPPFERNLSPI
+165 EKRPPFERKLSPI

-198 TPAGNAPEANTGTR
+198 TPAGNAPEANSGTR

-235 HEGFTTFITL
+235 HEGFTTFLTL

-259 DEGVN
+259 DEGID

-278 GDLIYGKDGPFTQLP
+278 GDLIPGKDGLYTQLP

-304 TSVGRETS
+304 TSIGRETS

-339 AKRSSFGPDREKA
+339 GKPSPFGPDRDKA

-383 KQYFKDWAKRL
+383 KKHFKDWAKRL

-427 GDNADQG
+427 GNNADQG

-478 KPLQRTISR
+478 KPLLRTISR

-502 KQQGKPEAHLKKL
+502 KQQGKPEDLLKKL

-526 KKTTLEMKSKQMHAS
+526 KKTTQEMKSRQMHAS

-552 NEAKERMDNFLMWAA
+552 DEAKERMDNFLMWAA

-578 VDCSDLKQEA
+578 IDCSDLKQEA
-588 DEIYQE
+588 DETYQA
-594 QYDYFLERRA
+594 QYHHFLKRRA
-604 YWRSVLAEPYI
+604 YWRSVLGEPYI
-615 PEEPDEDEVNE
+615 PEEPDEDEVSY
-626 WQSIKVDYLEGRL
+626 WQSAKADYLEGRL
-639 YNVCLA
+639 Q